1 MKEFYKSLLKSPSQI
16 SSIVPSSRFLA
27 KAMCQ
32 FIQLSEEESIIEVGP
47 GTGAITQAIL
57 NKIHSP
63 SQLTL
68 IEKNKVLY
76 RYLRKYFNDINLLHC
91 GIEEFEKKQQATKH
105 KLKYIVSSLPL
116 MSMPEA
122 IKKQCIDAMIA
133 LLPPK
138 GYLIQYTYHLFKKEI
153 IQSDILALKEKRLVL
168 LNLPPAKVLLYQ
180 KIQ

>member
-1 MKEFYKSLLKSPSQI
+1 LKEFYKSLLKSPSQT

-27 KAMCQ
+27 KTMCQ

-47 GTGAITQAIL
+47 RTGAITQAIL

-76 RYLRKYFNDINLLHC
+76 RYLRKHFCDINLLHC
-91 GIEEFEKKQQATKH
+91 GTEEFEKKQPATTH

-122 IKKQCIDAMIA
+122 IRKQWIDAMLA
-133 LLPPK
+133 LLPPN

-153 IQSDILALKEKRLVL
+153 IQSDTLALKEK
-168 LNLPPAKVLLYQ
+168 KVS
-180 KIQ
+180 IA